1 MASIKLTGDT
11 SGEITISAPA
21 VAGTNTLTLPAN
33 TGTIVTSASGVGDL
47 PSTIAGPAFSAYLG
61 SVQSVSASTFT
72 KVALNVENFDTNSNY
87 DNSTNY
93 RFTPTVAG
101 YYQINACVLVQQSSG
116 TGTIALCQV
125 RKNNTTVIQQEIT
138 CTYTSGL
145 SCCASGLVYLNGS
158 TDYVE
163 LYGYTNAASS
173 PAIAEGL
180 ATTYMNGCLVR
191 AA

>member
-21 VAGTNTLTLPAN
+21 VAGTNTLTLPAS
-33 TGTIVTSASGVGDL
+33 TGTVVTSNSPASDL

-61 SVQSVSASTFT
+61 SAQSVSVATFT

-138 CTYTSGL
+138 CTFNSGL

-163 LYGYTNAASS
+163 LYGYTNASS
-173 PAIAEGL
+173 GQSIGAGV